1 MRRKLL
7 IGMFVICFGIT
18 GCQQSPQESEPKEI
32 TILYSS
38 VSDFQ
43 RDFDSVYDKFKDVHI
58 EVVEYSPQLGR
69 GMWNN
74 MKYVPQHAGD
84 WDGDAYL
91 EIVRDNRPDLLFF
104 PQDLYPV
111 LYEQNVLTN
120 LSPYLTEDD
129 LAGIEPDIVAAFQ
142 EMGNGSIYAMSD
154 TISAQV
160 LYFNKDVFN
169 QMGVSQ
175 PADVMSWEE
184 LFQTSN
190 RFSSEPELSGL
201 YLPFYDSAWLLLQM
215 GKTEGLKWYDP
226 VGETTLFDSSGWRT
240 VIKQLMSYLETEAK
254 QATNGTDANSTEEF
268 LNGRVAMTLDS
279 YRLIYQ
285 LQDNEQKINWG
296 IAPGPVD
303 SDTPGVSRTKSF
315 QYLHGISKYTDDQE
329 TSLEVLKYINSEL
342 SSRLKSNLHLN
353 MFTIPVRSSVLNQ
366 GAKGDLDLSA
376 FNKLKPEM
384 LLEVSPI
391 PRIQETRAMR
401 EIGRI
406 LQRGV
411 NEDLTVDQ
419 VIMELQEGVIRAMQ
433 EPDN

>member
-1 MRRKLL
+1 MRRRLL
-7 IGMFVICFGIT
+7 IGIFVICFGMT
-18 GCQQSPQESEPKEI
+18 GCQQSPQESKPKEI

-43 RDFDSVYDKFKDVHI
+43 RDFDSIYDKFKDIHI
-58 EVVEYSPQLGR
+58 EVVEFSPQLGR

-74 MKYVPQHAGD
+74 MEYVPQHGGD
-84 WDGDAYL
+84 WDGEAYL
-91 EIVRDNRPDLLFF
+91 EIIRDTRPDLLFF

-154 TISAQV
+154 TINAQV
-160 LYFNKDVFN
+160 LFYNKDVFN
-169 QMGVSQ
+169 QMGVPQ
-175 PADVMSWEE
+175 PTAPLSWGE
-184 LFQTSN
+184 LLQMSN
-190 RFSSEPELSGL
+190 RFSSKPELSGL

-279 YRLIYQ
+279 HGLVYKLR
-285 LQDNEQKINWG
+285 DNEQDINWG
-296 IAPGPVD
+296 VLPEPIDPNAPGI
-303 SDTPGVSRTKSF
+303 SRTKSF
-315 QYLHGISKYTDDQE
+315 QYLHGISTSTDDHE
-329 TSLEVLKYINSEL
+329 ISLMVLKYLNSEVT
-342 SSRLKSNLHLN
+342 SRLKNNIHLN
-353 MFTIPVRSSVLNQ
+353 MFTVPVRSSVLNQ
-366 GAKGDLDLSA
+366 GSGMNPDMGA
-376 FNKLKPEM
+376 FYNLKPDISLEM
-384 LLEVSPI
+384 NSI
-391 PRIQETRAMR
+391 PRSHETRAMN